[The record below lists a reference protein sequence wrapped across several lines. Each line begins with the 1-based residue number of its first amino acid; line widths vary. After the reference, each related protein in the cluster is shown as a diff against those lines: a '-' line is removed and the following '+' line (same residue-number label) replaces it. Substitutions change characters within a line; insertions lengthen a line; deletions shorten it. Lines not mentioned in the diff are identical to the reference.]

1 MLSLTL
7 APSLSF
13 TSSSKTRVVS
23 ASTSGAAKEALLV
36 VEFLMVTL
44 GEPEVCC
51 QSQLLMLPSLSLAT
65 PVRFTVAPWFTVWS
79 SPALTLGAEL
89 LLPLSLSPPPL
100 EQADNAIAKI
110 LNKSSGLQGGG
121 KHLIFHGFI
130 LDY

>member
-13 TSSSKTRVVS
+13 TSSSKTKVVS
-23 ASTSGAAKEALLV
+23 ASTSGALKEALLV

-44 GEPEVCC
+44 GEPEVCR

-65 PVRFTVAPWFTVWS
+65 PVRYTVAPWFTVWS

-89 LLPLSLSPPPL
+89 LGSSSSSSLL
-100 EQADNAIAKI
+100 EQAGNKAKI
-110 LNKSSGLQGGG
+110 LNIISSLYGGG
-121 KHLIFHGFI
+121 KRLIFHGFI
-130 LDY
+130 LGL